1 VPARL
6 PAKLPPVETAAAPEL
21 PVAKSA
27 AVGQQ
32 NSGQPKVL
40 SAWRCTDPLPIT
52 TGSVDPI
59 GQVIKKDAEHSE
71 RCR

>member
-1 VPARL
+1 V
-6 PAKLPPVETAAAPEL
+6 

-27 AVGQQ
+27 ALGQQ
-32 NSGQPKVL
+32 NPSQPKVL

>member
-1 VPARL
+1 
-6 PAKLPPVETAAAPEL
+6 
-21 PVAKSA
+21 VAKSTA
-27 AVGQQ
+27 LGYQAL
-32 NSGQPKVL
+32 GQPKVI

-59 GQVIKKDAEHSE
+59 GQVIKKDAEHGE